1 MDPVTST
8 VDLHLHTSASDGR
21 LSPAELVEMA
31 AARGLK
37 VIAITDHDSTAG
49 IDAALEAAKAFP
61 SLTVIPGV
69 EINTDIPHGEVHILG
84 YFIDYHQ
91 PHLQRTLAT
100 LRGARLDRA
109 KKMVAKLEGLDIFI
123 EWEHVL
129 QLAKGGAVGRPHI
142 AQAMYEKGYVGSF
155 QEAFDRYLGRNGPVY
170 VERYRL
176 TPLEAVE
183 LVVQVKGL
191 PVLAHPAELEDIEDL
206 LPQFQKAGL
215 VGLEAYYN
223 GYPIQTVRELA
234 ALANKHRLIASGGS
248 DFHGNENDGPLGSI
262 YVPSEAAQ
270 QLIAL
275 ARTRQEVMTE

>member
-1 MDPVTST
+1 MTPTA
-8 VDLHLHTSASDGR
+8 DLHLHTSASDGR
-21 LSPAELVEMA
+21 LNPAELVELA

-49 IDAALEAAKAFP
+49 IDAAFEAAKAFP

-91 PHLQRTLAT
+91 PDLQRTLAT

-109 KKMVAKLEGLDIFI
+109 KKMVAKLEGLGISI
-123 EWEHVL
+123 EWERVL

-142 AQAMYEKGYVGSF
+142 AQAMYEKGYVSSF

-191 PVLAHPAELEDIEDL
+191 PVLAHPAELADLEDL
-206 LPQFQKAGL
+206 LTQFQKAGL

-223 GYPIQTVRELA
+223 GYPIQTVRELV
-234 ALANKHRLIASGGS
+234 ALANKHGLIASGGS
-248 DFHGNENDGPLGSI
+248 DFHGNENDAPLGSV
-262 YVPSEAAQ
+262 YVPLNAAQ

-275 ARTRQEVMTE
+275 AKRRQEVAAE

>member
-1 MDPVTST
+1 MTPTA
-8 VDLHLHTSASDGR
+8 DLHLHTSASDGR
-21 LSPAELVEMA
+21 LNPAELVELA

-49 IDAALEAAKAFP
+49 IDAAFEAAKAFP

-69 EINTDIPHGEVHILG
+69 EINTDIPNGEVHILG

-91 PHLQRTLAT
+91 PDLQRTLAT

-109 KKMVAKLEGLDIFI
+109 KKMVAKLEGLGISI
-123 EWEHVL
+123 EWERVL

-142 AQAMYEKGYVGSF
+142 AQAMYENGYVGSF

-191 PVLAHPAELEDIEDL
+191 PVLAHPAELADLEDL
-206 LPQFQKAGL
+206 LTQFQKAGL

-223 GYPIQTVRELA
+223 GYPIQTVRELV
-234 ALANKHRLIASGGS
+234 ALANKHGLIASGGS
-248 DFHGNENDGPLGSI
+248 DFHGNENDAPLGSV
-262 YVPSEAAQ
+262 YVPLNAAQ

-275 ARTRQEVMTE
+275 AKRRQEVAAE